1 MPRISKV
8 KKKAV
13 KTKTKT
19 VIKPKIKSANK
30 IKETNKGPIK
40 ISKTYIP
47 KDTEKYMCEKHKVFF
62 RMKLQEWRK
71 ELVKSNN
78 DALYNGS
85 MDDNSISA
93 DIVDQ
98 ANSYTDKNVEMKAI
112 NRQIKLISEIDKA
125 LFRIKLN
132 EWKKELIKA
141 NNEALYNGSMD
152 DNNISADLVDQAS
165 SYIDK
170 NVEMKAI
177 NRQIKLISEIDKAL
191 RRIMDDTYGYCLDT
205 AEPIGLKRLMARP
218 VAKYTIA
225 AQEKHEKDEKVHADD

>member
-1 MPRISKV
+1 MAKTPKV
-8 KKKAV
+8 KKKVSKIKAKSES
-13 KTKTKT
+13 KTKK
-19 VIKPKIKSANK
+19 VVGKAQS
-30 IKETNKGPIK
+30 KGLIK

-47 KDTEKYMCEKHKVFF
+47 KETEKYMCEKHKVYF
-62 RMKLQEWRK
+62 RMRL
-71 ELVKSNN
+71 
-78 DALYNGS
+78 
-85 MDDNSISA
+85 
-93 DIVDQ
+93 
-98 ANSYTDKNVEMKAI
+98 T
-112 NRQIKLISEIDKA
+112 
-125 LFRIKLN
+125 

-152 DNNISADLVDQAS
+152 DNNISADIVDQAS

-191 RRIMDDTYGYCLDT
+191 TRIRDETYGYCLDT